1 MFGLFHKR
9 NEVEAFWSW
18 FQKNAGRITKGV
30 NRQDYKIIVHE
41 LGERIG
47 KAAPSVVHEIG
58 RFDAN
63 TVELILS
70 ADGMRANIPGVLALS
85 RAAPRLEGFI
95 FTAFRR
101 RWPKPGLGIY
111 DAHIG
116 MEDLRYVAEDDGDG
130 RLDLTL
136 YVRGDWDERERNMI
150 GFLMLDQALGE
161 YDVMTGLGRVYI
173 EAAAGDDEGK
183 PFAGL
188 TAEFDA
194 FRAETVH

>member
-1 MFGLFHKR
+1 MFGLFRKR
-9 NEVEAFWSW
+9 SQVEAFWSW
-18 FQKNAGRITKGV
+18 FEKNADRITKAV
-30 NRQDYKIIVHE
+30 NRQDHKVIVHD
-41 LGERIG
+41 LGDRID
-47 KAAPSVVHEIG
+47 KAAPGVVHEIG
-58 RFDAN
+58 RFDAD

-70 ADGMRANIPGVLALS
+70 ADGMHANIPGVLALS
-85 RAAPRLEGFI
+85 RAAPRLKGFV

-116 MEDLRYVAEDDGDG
+116 MEDLSYVAEDGGDG

-136 YVRGDWDERERNMI
+136 YIRGDWDERQRNLI

-161 YDVMTGLGRVYI
+161 YDVMTGLGHVDI
-173 EAAAGDDEGK
+173 EAAGTADRGK

>member
-1 MFGLFHKR
+1 MFGLFRKR
-9 NEVEAFWSW
+9 NEFEAFWSW
-18 FQKNAGRITKGV
+18 FEKNAGRITKAV
-30 NRQDYKIIVHE
+30 DRQDQKIIIHE
-41 LGERIG
+41 LGDRIARASPG
-47 KAAPSVVHEIG
+47 VMHEIG

-70 ADGMRANIPGVLALS
+70 ADGMRDNIPGVLALS
-85 RAAPRLEGFI
+85 RAAPRLEGFL

-116 MEDLRYVAEDDGDG
+116 VEDLRYVAEDGGDG

-136 YVRGDWDERERNMI
+136 YLRGEWDERERNMI

-161 YDVMTGLGRVYI
+161 YDVMTGLGRVDI
-173 EAAAGDDEGK
+173 EPALAVDQGK

-188 TAEFDA
+188 MAEFDA

>member
-1 MFGLFHKR
+1 M
-9 NEVEAFWSW
+9 
-18 FQKNAGRITKGV
+18 
-30 NRQDYKIIVHE
+30 NRQDQKVIIHE
-41 LGERIG
+41 LGDRIG
-47 KAAPSVVHEIG
+47 KAAPGVMHEIG

-70 ADGMRANIPGVLALS
+70 ADGMRSNIPGVLALS
-85 RAAPRLEGFI
+85 RAAPRLEGFL

-101 RWPKPGLGIY
+101 RWSKPGLGIY

-116 MEDLRYVAEDDGDG
+116 MEDLRYVAEDGGDG

-136 YVRGDWDERERNMI
+136 YLRGDWDERERNMI

-161 YDVMTGLGRVYI
+161 YDVMTGLGRVDI
-173 EAAAGDDEGK
+173 EPAGAVVQGK

-188 TAEFDA
+188 MAEFDA